1 MRGWGTVGG
10 GAGVF
15 RGAVLPGPPATLS
28 SATQCVLLPLPPLLL
43 LWVRARALALGP
55 FASLHVP
62 CPLSR
67 SLCVSPLSE
76 WGSPS
81 FDPPWVHVMVKCAKR
96 PAPVLAHSVGSYEA
110 AGICPLPWAPAW
122 ESLPPP
128 PRFIPTSCLCS
139 QAWLGTA
146 PWRCPPGAEPGDSG
160 SWGVGTEHGL
170 GARRLRSPWLPGWWL

>member
-1 MRGWGTVGG
+1 MPTPPIFRASWQRGGGSVLVRGWGTVGG

-96 PAPVLAHSVGSYEA
+96 PAPVLARSVGSYEA

-128 PRFIPTSCLCS
+128 PLHPHKLSL
-139 QAWLGTA
+139 Q
-146 PWRCPPGAEPGDSG
+146 PGLAGHSPVEVP
-160 SWGVGTEHGL
+160 
-170 GARRLRSPWLPGWWL
+170 ARRRAG